1 MGKKILMLCGI
12 WHEDYIRGLLR
23 GIRNRMEESDVELH
37 IFASYAIFNDEMFA
51 KKEREVYSLPDIDN
65 YDGVLIAN
73 NSEGDYRFVQEKI
86 ETFLQHGKSV
96 LSVEQPFEGVAYTGV
111 DNYTEFYKMV
121 EHMLAVHACKTVNY
135 LGGPED
141 NIENQER
148 YRAFCDCMAAY
159 GVEVEPERVLHMH
172 FLHHDGTEAYA
183 HWKSKDMHLPD
194 AVICANDNMALGY
207 CDAATVDGYCAPDD
221 FLITGFDNFDEG
233 QYFCPSITSVN
244 RNWVQLG
251 YDSMDKLLAIMD
263 GDIEPGAF
271 RSDGRLALNESCG
284 CGLDKR
290 DIRGDFRE
298 IYHAKKQE
306 ESLEVRQRVSRQE
319 LSICS
324 HLAQLQQKL
333 RASYDRLGIED
344 MVLCLNNSLFEE
356 DLDEDK
362 NGYDEMVYVAGRDIH
377 IKMER
382 NKTLDISGFNFRTG
396 KNTKMYIFSALH
408 LDRDTYGYAVAP
420 YQDIYMKDHLHRTF
434 LETVSLALV
443 NIRQRENL
451 SRLNLRLEQL
461 YIQDQMTGLYNR
473 FGYMN
478 RAQSYMQKYD
488 GDVYLFYMD
497 MDNLKLLN
505 DRYGHTM
512 GDKAI
517 KGMAQAIKNVFSD
530 DSVCV
535 RMGGDEFLVMKYCK
549 SEEEVIS
556 RIGKMTKYMED
567 YSIRTRLPLP
577 LKASIGYINTAH
589 SREPLEVLVKKAD
602 ARMYEVKQNS
612 KKADF

>member
-1 MGKKILMLCGI
+1 MKRKILMLCGI

-23 GIRNRMEESDVELH
+23 GIRNRMEESDIELH
-37 IFASYAIFNDEMFA
+37 IFAAYAIFGDEMFA
-51 KKEREVYSLPDIDN
+51 RKEREVYSLPDIDD

-73 NSEGDYRFVQEKI
+73 NSEGDYKAVKEKI
-86 ETFLQHGKSV
+86 QTYLEHGKSV
-96 LSVEQPFEGVAYTGV
+96 LSVEQPFEGIASIGV
-111 DNYTEFYKMV
+111 DNYTEFYKIV
-121 EHMLAVHACKTVNY
+121 EHMLSVHKCKTVNY

-159 GVEVEPERVLHMH
+159 GVEIEPERVLHMH
-172 FLHHDGTEAYA
+172 FLHHDGADAYA
-183 HWKSKDMHLPD
+183 HWKSKELHLPD

-251 YDSMDKLLAIMD
+251 YDSMDKLLAIID
-263 GDIEPGAF
+263 GEIKAGEF

-306 ESLEVRQRVSRQE
+306 ESLEVKQRTSRQE

-324 HLAQLQQKL
+324 HLAQMQQKL
-333 RASYDRLGIED
+333 QASYDRLGIED
-344 MVLCLNNSLFEE
+344 MALCLNNSLFEE
-356 DLDEDK
+356 DMDDNK
-362 NGYDEMVYVAGRDIH
+362 HGYDDLVYVAGRDIH
-377 IKMER
+377 TKMDR
-382 NKTLDISGFNFRTG
+382 DKTLDIPGLNFRTE
-396 KNTKMYIFSALH
+396 KECKMFLFSALH
-408 LDRDTYGYAVAP
+408 LDGDTYGYAVAP

-451 SRLNLRLEQL
+451 SRLNLKLEQL
-461 YIQDQMTGLYNR
+461 YVQDQMTGLYNR
-473 FGYMN
+473 FGYMKE
-478 RAQSYMQKYD
+478 AKLYMQKYD

-556 RIGKMTKYMED
+556 RIGRMNRYMED
-567 YSIRTRLPLP
+567 YTARTKLPLP
-577 LKASIGYINTAH
+577 LKASIGYLNTAH

-602 ARMYEVKQNS
+602 ARMYEAKQSS
-612 KKADF
+612 KK

>member
-1 MGKKILMLCGI
+1 MKRKIFMLCSI

-37 IFASYAIFNDEMFA
+37 IFASYAIFGDDVFA
-51 KKEREVYSLPDIDN
+51 SKEREVYTLPDIDE

-73 NSEGDYRFVQEKI
+73 NSEGDYSAVQEKI
-86 ETFLQHGKSV
+86 DLFLEHGKSV
-96 LSVEQPFEGVAYTGV
+96 LSVEQPFKGVAFTGV
-111 DNYTEFYKMV
+111 DNYTEFYKLV
-121 EHMLAVHACKTVNY
+121 EHMITVHAAKAVNY

-159 GVEVEPERVLHMH
+159 GIPVEPDRVLHMH
-172 FLHHDGTEAYA
+172 FLHPDGGNAYEQ
-183 HWKSKDMHLPD
+183 WKKKGLHLPD

-233 QYFCPSITSVN
+233 QFFCPSITSVN

-251 YDSMDKLLAIMD
+251 YDSLDKLLAIID
-263 GDIEPGAF
+263 GKVAPGAF

-290 DIRGDFRE
+290 DIRGDFRYV
-298 IYHAKKQE
+298 YHSKKQE
-306 ESLEVRQRVSRQE
+306 ESLEVMQRVGRQD

-324 HLAQLQQKL
+324 HLTQMQQKL
-333 RASYDRLGIED
+333 QGAYDRLGIED
-344 MVLCLNNSLFEE
+344 MALCLNNSLFEE
-356 DLDEDK
+356 DMDDNK
-362 NGYDEMVYVAGRDIH
+362 YGYDDMVYVASRDIH
-377 IKMER
+377 TKMDR
-382 NKTLDISGFNFRTG
+382 KKTLDITSLNLHTEKEYRMF
-396 KNTKMYIFSALH
+396 IFSALH
-408 LDRDTYGYAVAP
+408 LDGDTYGYAVAP
-420 YQDIYMKDHLHRTF
+420 YQDIFMKNNLHRTF
-434 LETVSLALV
+434 METVSLALV

-461 YIQDQMTGLYNR
+461 YVQDQMTGLYNR

-478 RAQSYMQKYD
+478 RAKSYMQKYD
-488 GDVYLFYMD
+488 GDVYLLYMD
-497 MDNLKLLN
+497 MDNLKTLN

-517 KGMAQAIKNVFSD
+517 KGMSQAIKNVFSD

-549 SEEEVIS
+549 SEDEVIR
-556 RIGKMTKYMED
+556 RIDKMTKYMDD
-567 YSIRTRLPLP
+567 YSLKTKLPLP
-577 LKASIGYINTAH
+577 LKASIGYINTAN
-589 SREPLEVLVKKAD
+589 SRESLEVLVKKAD
-602 ARMYEVKQNS
+602 AKMYEAKQKS
-612 KKADF
+612 KMSAT